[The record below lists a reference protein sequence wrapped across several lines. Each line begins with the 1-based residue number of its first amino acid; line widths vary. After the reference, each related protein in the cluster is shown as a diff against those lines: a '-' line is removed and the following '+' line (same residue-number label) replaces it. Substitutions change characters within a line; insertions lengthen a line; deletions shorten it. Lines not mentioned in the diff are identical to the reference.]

1 MECEREGENGKPAEG
16 RKFEGENSRKRKTV
30 TAGRWEKGRW
40 IGVTGGRERTRGRN
54 VPVSGRV
61 GTTKSAGRT
70 RVRIAKRTKLGVV
83 ESSSLPH
90 GRGITDEEIY
100 DSLGIFIFCACQ
112 WSTDGSSRDIKK
124 DNEIS
129 I

>member
-1 MECEREGENGKPAEG
+1 MECEREGENGEPAEG
-16 RKFEGENSRKRKTV
+16 RKFEKEENGDCREVGERKMDWRN
-30 TAGRWEKGRW
+30 
-40 IGVTGGRERTRGRN
+40 GREGKDEREERPSLGQGRHDE
-54 VPVSGRV
+54 GRR
-61 GTTKSAGRT
+61 GRT

-83 ESSSLPH
+83 GSSSLPH

-112 WSTDGSSRDIKK
+112 WSTDGSSRDVKK